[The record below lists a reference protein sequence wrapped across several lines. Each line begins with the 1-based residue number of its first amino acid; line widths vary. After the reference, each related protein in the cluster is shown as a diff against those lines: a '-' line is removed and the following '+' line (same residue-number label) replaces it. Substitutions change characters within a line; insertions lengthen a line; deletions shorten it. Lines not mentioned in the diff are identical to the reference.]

1 MAGSRAGTNRLGI
14 AGFICSLVGLLT
26 CGALSPVGL
35 LISLAAIFRPPRG
48 FAIAGVMLG
57 ILGSLL
63 IAVIVALGSLTIG
76 LRAAASVALGAGDVN
91 ALFDLHAIK
100 RAIRQHHQETGALPR
115 TLDELSLE
123 EGALTDSWG
132 ARYEYRRGPHGRH
145 YTIESPGRDGLMGT
159 ADDIRFVGDV
169 EQ

>member
-14 AGFICSLVGLLT
+14 AGFVCSLVGLLT
-26 CGALSPVGL
+26 CGLLSPVGL
-35 LISLAAIFRPPRG
+35 LLSLAAMFRPPRG

-57 ILGSLL
+57 VLGTLL
-63 IAVIVALGSLTIG
+63 IAAIITLGSMTIG
-76 LRAAASVALGAGDVN
+76 LRAAASVVLTAGDVA
-91 ALFDLHAIK
+91 ALFDLHAIQ

-132 ARYEYRRGPHGRH
+132 ARYEYRRGPGDGH

-159 ADDIRFVGDV
+159 ADDIRFTSNV